1 MDPVDA
7 ARSIAPRAA
16 ELAPETESGRR
27 LPAELV
33 SSISAAGLFRMLV
46 PADVGGGEAEP
57 AQLIDAVSEL
67 ARGDGSAGWCL
78 AVAATSGMLG
88 AYVPREA
95 AQEIF
100 GEKGSV
106 FGGVFAPM
114 GRAVAGSNGGA
125 GSLGAGSYEVKGRW
139 RFGSGCQHCDWLM
152 GGCLVEE
159 GGELRKLESGAPDIR
174 FMLFPAAEAEVIDT
188 WNVAGLR
195 GTGSHDFAVDGATV
209 PAERSASL
217 ITDDPRCDG
226 PLYAFPVFGMLALSI
241 ASVGLGIARAA
252 IDDLV
257 ELATAKKPSGSTRT
271 LAQRGDTQ
279 AAVATAEAQVRSAR
293 ALIDESVGAAWD
305 EATGSGGVSTAR
317 KAALR
322 LAASHAIRSSR
333 DAVDSMYEMGG
344 GSAIYESSPLQ
355 RRLRDIHVATQHMIV
370 GPATWEL
377 AGRVLLGQE
386 TDTSQL

>member
-1 MDPVDA
+1 MQPAEA

-16 ELAPETESGRR
+16 ELAPETEKGRR

-33 SSISAAGLFRMLV
+33 ESVSAAGLFRMLV
-46 PADVGGGEAEP
+46 PADAGGGEAEP
-57 AQLIDAVSEL
+57 AQLVDSVFEL

-88 AYVPREA
+88 AYLPHDA
-95 AQEIF
+95 AREIF
-100 GEKGSV
+100 GDERGV

-114 GRAVAGSNGGA
+114 GKAVADGGD
-125 GSLGAGSYEVKGRW
+125 GRGGYRVSGRW
-139 RFGSGCQHCDWLM
+139 RFGSGCEHCDWLM
-152 GGCLVEE
+152 GGCLVED

-174 FMLFPAAEAEVIDT
+174 LMLFPAAEVEVIDT
-188 WNVAGLR
+188 WHVAGLR
-195 GTGSHDFAVDGATV
+195 GTGSHDFAVDGAEV
-209 PAERSASL
+209 PEERSASL
-217 ITDDPRCDG
+217 ITDNPRCDG
-226 PLYAFPVFGMLALSI
+226 PLYAFPVFGLLALSI
-241 ASVGLGIARAA
+241 ASVGLGIARSA

-257 ELATAKKPSGSTRT
+257 KLATAKKPSGSTRN

-279 AAVATAEAQVRSAR
+279 AAVAAAEARVRSAR
-293 ALIDESVGAAWD
+293 ALIDEAVGDAW
-305 EATGSGGVSTAR
+305 EQALASGEIATER

-333 DAVDSMYEMGG
+333 DAVDAMYELGG
-344 GSAIYESSPLQ
+344 GTAIYESSPLQ
-355 RRLRDIHVATQHMIV
+355 RRLRDIHVATQHMLV

>member
-33 SSISAAGLFRMLV
+33 ESISAAGLFRMLV
-46 PADVGGGEAEP
+46 PADIGGGEAEP
-57 AQLIDAVSEL
+57 AQLIGAVSEL

-88 AYVPREA
+88 AYVPKEA
-95 AQEIF
+95 AQEVF
-100 GEKGSV
+100 GDERGV

-114 GRAVAGSNGGA
+114 GRAVADGGGSGA
-125 GSLGAGSYEVKGRW
+125 ASGYTVTGRW

-152 GGCLVEE
+152 GGCLVED
-159 GGELRKLESGAPDIR
+159 GGELRKLDSGAPDIR

-188 WNVAGLR
+188 WSVAGLR
-195 GTGSHDFAVDGATV
+195 GTGSHDFAVDGAAV
-209 PAERSASL
+209 PEERSASL

-226 PLYAFPVFGMLALSI
+226 PLYAFPVFGLLALSI

-257 ELATAKKPSGSTRT
+257 ELATAKKPSGSART

-279 AAVATAEAQVRSAR
+279 AAVAAAEAQVRSAR
-293 ALIDESVGAAWD
+293 ALIDDAVGEAWD
-305 EATGSGGVSTAR
+305 EATASGEVTTAR

-355 RRLRDIHVATQHMIV
+355 RRLRDIHVATQHMLV